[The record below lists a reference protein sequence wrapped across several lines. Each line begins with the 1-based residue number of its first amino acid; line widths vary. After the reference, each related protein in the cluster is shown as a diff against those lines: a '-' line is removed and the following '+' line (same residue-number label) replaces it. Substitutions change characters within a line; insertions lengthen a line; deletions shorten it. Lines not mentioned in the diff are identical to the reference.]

1 MSQLERT
8 ATDLESWRAGATAIY
23 RAGEA
28 LIAAGKRVRASVAED
43 EDTLT
48 LRQLRFI
55 HGPILKQISEQVCV
69 NGVHYAKEV
78 WKQHLKDLFI
88 PDRWEM
94 VQAPFVRDAKTGA
107 WRPSKRKVPRKAEKS
122 LKTLGVRRCSE
133 FIDQVLAHAAVEW
146 GVDFVF
152 VFEEREAVRYR
163 PPKSKVKTQQRQQQQ
178 PARAVARQ
186 EQAEEE
192 AVPA

>member
-1 MSQLERT
+1 MSELERT

-28 LIAAGKRVRASVAED
+28 LIAAGKRVRASVQED

-55 HGPILKQISEQVCV
+55 HGPVLKQISEQVCV

-107 WRPSKRKVPRKAEKS
+107 WRPSKRKVPRKVDKS
-122 LKTLGVRRCSE
+122 LKTLGVKRCSE

-146 GVDFVF
+146 GVEFVF
-152 VFEEREAVRYR
+152 VFEEREAVRYV
-163 PPKSKVKTQQRQQQQ
+163 PPRSKLKEKQHQPQ

-186 EQAEEE
+186 ERVQEE

>member
-1 MSQLERT
+1 MSQIERT

-28 LIAAGKRVRASVAED
+28 LIAAGKRVRASVQED

-55 HGPILKQISEQVCV
+55 HGPILQQISEQVVV
-69 NGVHYAKEV
+69 NGVRYTKEI
-78 WKQHLKDLFI
+78 WKAHLKDLFI

-107 WRPSKRKVPRKAEKS
+107 WRPSKRKVPRKVEKS
-122 LKTLGVRRCSE
+122 LKDLKNEARSN

-146 GVDFVF
+146 NVQFVF
-152 VFEEREAVRYR
+152 TFDEREAVRYV
-163 PPKSKVKTQQRQQQQ
+163 PPRSKLKAKQQQQ

>member
-28 LIAAGKRVRASVAED
+28 LIAAGKRVRASVQED

-55 HGPILKQISEQVCV
+55 HGPVLKQISEQVCV

-107 WRPSKRKVPRKAEKS
+107 WRPSKRKVPRKVEKS
-122 LKTLGVRRCSE
+122 LKNLGVKRCSE
-133 FIDQVLAHAAVEW
+133 FIDQVLAHAALEW
-146 GVDFVF
+146 GVTFR
-152 VFEEREAVRYR
+152 FEIDERESVRYR
-163 PPKSKVKTQQRQQQQ
+163 PSTRRQQTSV
-178 PARAVARQ
+178 PAPRRV
-186 EQAEEE
+186 EE
-192 AVPA
+192 ASYA

>member
-28 LIAAGKRVRASVAED
+28 LIAAGKRVRASVQED

-48 LRQLRFI
+48 LRQLRFL
-55 HGPILKQISEQVCV
+55 HGPVFGQISEQVVV
-69 NGVHYAKEV
+69 NGVRYTKEV
-78 WKQHLKDLFI
+78 WKEHLKDLFI

-122 LKTLGVRRCSE
+122 LKDLKNEARSN

-146 GVDFVF
+146 GVQFVF
-152 VFEEREAVRYR
+152 SFDERESVRYV
-163 PPKSKVKTQQRQQQQ
+163 PPKSKAKAQQRQQK
-178 PARAVARQ
+178 PARTVARQ